1 MHDLALHQHFLALGR
16 RPQIRAVQRAADVAE
31 VPEALL
37 RGNGDGDGGANVE
50 DQRDG
55 AAVQRAGHIAQ
66 RVRDRHGE
74 GRCGVVRV
82 RGRRVV
88 RCGEEC

>member
-1 MHDLALHQHFLALGR
+1 
-16 RPQIRAVQRAADVAE
+16 
-31 VPEALL
+31 
-37 RGNGDGDGGANVE
+37 
-50 DQRDG
+50 
-55 AAVQRAGHIAQ
+55 VQRAGHVAQ

-88 RCGEEC
+88 RCGEER

>member
-1 MHDLALHQHFLALGR
+1 V
-16 RPQIRAVQRAADVAE
+16 AV

-37 RGNGDGDGGANVE
+37 RSNGDGDGSADVE

-55 AAVQRAGHIAQ
+55 AAVQRAGHVAQ

-74 GRCGVVRV
+74 GRCGIVRA

-88 RCGEEC
+88 RCGEER

>member
-1 MHDLALHQHFLALGR
+1 MAM
-16 RPQIRAVQRAADVAE
+16 

-37 RGNGDGDGGANVE
+37 RGNGDGDGGADVE
-50 DQRDG
+50 DQCDG
-55 AAVQRAGHIAQ
+55 AAVQRAGHVAQ
-66 RVRDRHGE
+66 RVWNRHAE

-88 RCGEEC
+88 RCGEER